1 MAKEIKLRIATPS
14 KIYLET
20 DVASVIIPAVRA
32 DVNILPQRAPS
43 VFVLDFGVLQ
53 ILGDDGAV
61 KSKYFIQS
69 GMAEIADNQCK
80 VMTQG
85 IIPYEDVTFDEARKK
100 FETAQDEQERLFFQ
114 MILDTQLG
122 IQRHYLRTLRFFVDR
137 KKETITQ
144 EELISHIKADLE
156 ILKQNQEEW

>member
-1 MAKEIKLRIATPS
+1 MAKEIKLSVATPS
-14 KIYLET
+14 KTYLET

-53 ILGDDGAV
+53 ILDAEGAV

-85 IIPYEDVTFDEARKK
+85 VIPYEDITFDEAKK
-100 FETAQDEQERLFFQ
+100 RIETAQDDQGRLFFQ

-122 IQRHYLRTLRFFVDR
+122 IQKRYLRTLKFFPNKR
-137 KKETITQ
+137 LEPMTQ
-144 EELISHIKADLE
+144 EEMIARIRADLE
-156 ILKQNQEEW
+156 TLRQNQEEW

>member
-1 MAKEIKLRIATPS
+1 MAKEIKLSIVTPS
-14 KIYLET
+14 KTYLET

-53 ILGDDGAV
+53 ILDAGGAV

-85 IIPYEDVTFDEARKK
+85 VIPYEDITFDEAKK
-100 FETAQDEQERLFFQ
+100 RIETAQDEQGRLFFQ

-122 IQRHYLRTLRFFVDR
+122 IQKRYLRTLKFFPIKR
-137 KKETITQ
+137 KEPITQ
-144 EELISHIKADLE
+144 EELISRIKADLDT
-156 ILKQNQEEW
+156 LRQNQE

>member
-1 MAKEIKLRIATPS
+1 MAKEIKLSVATPS
-14 KIYLET
+14 KTYLET

-53 ILGDDGAV
+53 ILDAEGAV

-85 IIPYEDVTFDEARKK
+85 VIPYEDITFDEAKK
-100 FETAQDEQERLFFQ
+100 RIETAQDEQGRLFFQ

-122 IQRHYLRTLRFFVDR
+122 IQKRYLRTLKFFTFKR
-137 KKETITQ
+137 KEPITQ
-144 EELISHIKADLE
+144 EELISRIKADLE
-156 ILKQNQEEW
+156 TLRQNQEEW